1 MSTSSDFYKETDK
14 TITSLNRIAIRRFRE
29 AQREA
34 GLMKWDELT
43 VIRVVKKLY
52 KDLAADNRKA
62 FLELARKVY
71 NGVDPHGDKRPDGDW
86 LDAFLLEYGPVTKYV
101 YLHEVDRKRD
111 RTTEAIIAS
120 TDKAKEFR
128 RGLLYWGQMTA
139 QTCLDVTDAAALK
152 AWKDS
157 GVKRVMWNTE
167 QDDRVCGKCE
177 PRDGKIYPIDKV
189 PPKPHWGC
197 RCWLIPVD

>member
-1 MSTSSDFYKETDK
+1 MPDFYDETDK

-152 AWKDS
+152 AWKDA

>member
-14 TITSLNRIAIRRFRE
+14 TIISLNRLAIRRFRE

-71 NGVDPHGDKRPDGDW
+71 NGVEPHGDKRPDGDW

-152 AWKDS
+152 AWKDA
-157 GVKRVMWNTE
+157 GVKKVRWITE
-167 QDDRVCGKCE
+167 RDEKVCKTCRG
-177 PRDGKIYPIDKV
+177 RDGKVYPIDKV
-189 PPKPHWGC
+189 PSKSHWGC
-197 RCWLIPVD
+197 RCHLISAD

>member
-1 MSTSSDFYKETDK
+1 MTDFYAETDK
-14 TITSLNRIAIRRFRE
+14 VISRLNRIAIRRFRE

-52 KDLAADNRKA
+52 KDLSADNRKA
-62 FLELARKVY
+62 FLELARNVY

-120 TDKAKEFR
+120 TDKAKEFL

-139 QTCLDVTDAAALK
+139 QTCLDVTDAAAMK
-152 AWKDS
+152 AWRDCGIKK
-157 GVKRVMWNTE
+157 VKWNTNIDGRE
-167 QDDRVCGKCE
+167 CKTCHDRN
-177 PRDGKIYPIDKV
+177 GKIYPINKV
-189 PPKPHWGC
+189 PPKVHYGD
-197 RCWLIPVD
+197 RCWLTPVIEK

>member
-1 MSTSSDFYKETDK
+1 MPDSFYKITDQ
-14 TITSLNRIAIRRFRE
+14 TISSLNRISIRRFRE

-52 KDLAADNRKA
+52 KDLSADNRKA

-71 NGVDPHGDKRPDGDW
+71 NGVEPHGDKKPDGDW

-128 RGLLYWGQMTA
+128 RGLLYWGQMSA
-139 QTCLDVTDAAALK
+139 QMCLDVTDAAALK
-152 AWKDS
+152 AWKDC
-157 GVKRVMWNTE
+157 GVKKVRWITE
-167 QDDRVCGKCE
+167 RDEKVCKTCRG
-177 PRDGKIYPIDKV
+177 RDGKVYPIDKV
-189 PPKPHWGC
+189 PHKEHYNC
-197 RCWLIPVD
+197 RCWLTPVLEG